1 LQPFQQAFLQNHDLH
16 QPCSSDLL
24 KRKALDKNTAVI
36 DMPFPDP
43 PPFNPEISK
52 TRILGPS
59 SGNPKAFQDPNSVAT
74 IGSKI
79 QAMADQAKA
88 DTLYDP
94 PPPIPEGFRNETYKP
109 WIPETKEGFKTK
121 LQPAPF
127 YPPNSNLSIIIL
139 GLLGLFAISLSF
151 RK

>member
-1 LQPFQQAFLQNHDLH
+1 
-16 QPCSSDLL
+16 
-24 KRKALDKNTAVI
+24 
-36 DMPFPDP
+36 MPFPDP

-59 SGNPKAFQDPNSVAT
+59 SGNPKAFQDPNSIAR

-94 PPPIPEGFRNETYKP
+94 PAPIPEGFRNETYKP
-109 WIPETKEGFKTK
+109 LIHGTKEGFKTK
-121 LQPAPF
+121 LHPASF

-139 GLLGLFAISLSF
+139 GLLGLLLISVSF

>member
-1 LQPFQQAFLQNHDLH
+1 
-16 QPCSSDLL
+16 
-24 KRKALDKNTAVI
+24 
-36 DMPFPDP
+36 MPFPDP
-43 PPFNPEISK
+43 PPFTPQVSK

-59 SGNPKAFQDPNSVAT
+59 SGNPKAFQDPKSVAT

-94 PPPIPEGFRNETYKP
+94 PTPIPEGFRNETYKP
-109 WIPETKEGFKTK
+109 FIPGTKEGFKTK
-121 LQPAPF
+121 LHPAPF
-127 YPPNSNLSIIIL
+127 YPPNSKLSIIIL
-139 GLLGLFAISLSF
+139 GLLGLLLISVSF

>member
-1 LQPFQQAFLQNHDLH
+1 
-16 QPCSSDLL
+16 
-24 KRKALDKNTAVI
+24 
-36 DMPFPDP
+36 MPFPDP

-52 TRILGPS
+52 TRILGAS

-88 DTLYDP
+88 DTLYDA
-94 PPPIPEGFRNETYKP
+94 PPPIPEGFRNEIYKP
-109 WIPETKEGFKTK
+109 WILGTEVCKKEGFKTK

-127 YPPNSNLSIIIL
+127 YPPNSNLSIIML